1 MAATLKIEP
10 TKIREL
16 VEDYRSGRL
25 VIPEFQRDYVWHKKK
40 APLLLDSLYRSFP
53 IAALLT
59 WQSSEYATPRRRNPR
74 PLRGAHKA
82 VFNGSFSRMR
92 RSPAR
97 IRGFGG

>member
-74 PLRGAHKA
+74 PSMGRNMRWLIDGQQRITDA
-82 VFNGSFSRMR
+82 VAGHGR
-92 RSPAR
+92 RR
-97 IRGFGG
+97 